1 MSQADSRDNLS
12 SEEEDEDS
20 MEHTPER
27 SFGQSPLLITEHLS
41 QNEAG

>member
-1 MSQADSRDNLS
+1 
-12 SEEEDEDS
+12 

-41 QNEAG
+41 QNEAGWPDWANVAY